1 MSNLSDL
8 IPAGSGQNNIDFV
21 ADGAITSGKPVI
33 LNSAGTVTPVA
44 ETTTNYTADLDQTKN
59 YVGGSQNNIT
69 YAVFNKTGD
78 KICAGQRDQTTDN
91 YLRVRI
97 GTISGETISWGSQTV
112 STSAKSNGF
121 GIWASPHDENEFL
134 ILNKAGSSLRTLT
147 ISSGTSFT
155 LGTTVAPANI
165 YEGSV
170 AYDTV
175 TAGKFA
181 LVYAPSG
188 GVGRCNIGTISS
200 GTITMSST
208 NNDYTSAAPSYP
220 FFNQVCYNADGNV
233 IVTCQAQGASPENLE
248 VRRGVVSGDTITF
261 DAYSVVESAGTQIHD
276 QKTISTNVCSYDTVA
291 TDYLFVYGTGA
302 SGANAKTGSLSG
314 STWTFTAVDTV
325 GSGADHVNGIIS
337 SGMGMGLAQ
346 YQGTSEHMT
355 VCPITIDSS
364 RVCTFGSET
373 EINTNANN
381 SSNNLDLAQ
390 WAGSP
395 SGFYLNAYI
404 AETPSPDRA
413 KISFSQVAGS
423 ITTANLTATNL
434 LGIASAAILDT
445 ATGTINTWGSRNE
458 VQTSLTIG
466 SDYYVQEDGTITTAS
481 TSPAQLIG
489 TAITATQINIK
500 DYTG

>member
-1 MSNLSDL
+1 VSNLSDL
-8 IPAGSGQNNIDFV
+8 IPAGASGKTIEAV
-21 ADGAITSGKPVI
+21 ATANITSKAPVI
-33 LNSAGTVTPVA
+33 LNSAGTVTQVA

-112 STSAKSNGF
+112 STSSKTNGF

-134 ILNKAGSSLRTLT
+134 ILNKAGSALRTLT

-155 LGTTVAPANI
+155 LGTPVAPANI

-200 GTITMSST
+200 GAITMSST

-248 VRRGVVSGDTITF
+248 VRRGVVSGDTVTF

-276 QKTISTNVCSYDTVA
+276 QKTISTNICSYDTVVG
-291 TDYLFVYGTGA
+291 DYLFVYGTSAGWA
-302 SGANAKTGSLSG
+302 AAKTGSLSG
-314 STWTFTAVDTV
+314 STWTFTAVATTA
-325 GSGADHVNGIIS
+325 SGADHVCGIIS

-346 YQGTSEHMT
+346 YQGSSEHMA
-355 VCPITIDSS
+355 VSPITISAS

-395 SGFYLNAYI
+395 SGFYLNAYV

-423 ITTANLTATNL
+423 ITTSNLTATNFV
-434 LGIASAAILDT
+434 GIADAAISSA
-445 ATGTINTWGSRNE
+445 ATGTVV
-458 VQTSLTIG
+458 VQGGTITGLSSLTTG
-466 SDYYVQEDGTITTAS
+466 SKYYVQDDGTFATSAGSPSVNAGLAISTTS
-481 TSPAQLIG
+481 LLLNGDS
-489 TAITATQINIK
+489 
-500 DYTG
+500 